1 MQHARPRCAVGAC
14 LICVHV
20 VFTDFSCD
28 RECDLQTLYIS
39 KIPCSS
45 AYVLNSGG
53 IRSGLLVWSIF
64 QRNGSFFKFLVLTAL
79 LCQWI
84 PNPIELFFCSNTFTV
99 LFLVILLNIIEWQ
112 IMYTQRNYL
121 AFIGNW
127 FTNVWA
133 NIICSSMCDNFE
145 CIRPSSSK

>member
-1 MQHARPRCAVGAC
+1 MMYMYNTYNLYCKIKTIDGIFAFSSKHLYTIKHLQHARPRCAVGAC

-84 PNPIELFFCSNTFTV
+84 PNPIELFFCSYY
-99 LFLVILLNIIEWQ
+99 IIMSALIHLQ
-112 IMYTQRNYL
+112 
-121 AFIGNW
+121 F
-127 FTNVWA
+127 F
-133 NIICSSMCDNFE
+133 S
-145 CIRPSSSK
+145 